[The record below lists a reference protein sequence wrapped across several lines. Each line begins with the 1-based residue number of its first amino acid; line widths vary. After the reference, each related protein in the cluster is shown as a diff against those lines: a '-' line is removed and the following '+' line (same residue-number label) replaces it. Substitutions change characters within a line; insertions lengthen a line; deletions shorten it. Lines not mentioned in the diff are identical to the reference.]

1 MPADGYLEKTRIG
14 FALLGTS
21 LVFWGVFEAVI
32 GSLSAIPIFTYLAL
46 LVLMQFHT
54 ELQNMR
60 ILMLTLL
67 IAAMLALPAAAAP
80 PAPNAPLPSTAPA
93 TAQRLTLATRSLDI
107 AVVDWRATG
116 TPRPPRPLSLWAL
129 HQQRLYLALGL
140 RPQSFCDAVV
150 ARLPA
155 ELRAD
160 ARDVIAARR
169 ALVRLTPPTTL
180 PLSAFRTGPAEPA
193 DRLLAHYREAERRF
207 GVRWSI
213 LAAVNFVE
221 TAFGKVRSRSTAG
234 AQGPMQFLP
243 ATWRAYGLGGDV
255 HDPHDAILGAANYL
269 RASGAPTD
277 NRRALFAYNHSTLY
291 VDGVLAYARVLHR
304 HPRALYAFHA
314 WQVFVRTT
322 RGYRRLTGP

>member
-1 MPADGYLEKTRIG
+1 
-14 FALLGTS
+14 
-21 LVFWGVFEAVI
+21 
-32 GSLSAIPIFTYLAL
+32 
-46 LVLMQFHT
+46 
-54 ELQNMR
+54 
-60 ILMLTLL
+60 MLTLVVV
-67 IAAMLALPAAAAP
+67 AVLAFAPPAAAAP
-80 PAPNAPLPSTAPA
+80 PVPNAPLPSGAAA
-93 TAQRLTLATRSLDI
+93 TAQRLALTTRSLEAAID
-107 AVVDWRATG
+107 DWREGG
-116 TPRPPRPLSLWAL
+116 TPRPPRALSLWAL

-140 RPQSFCDAVV
+140 RPRGFGDAVV
-150 ARLPA
+150 ARLPTV
-155 ELRAD
+155 LRAD
-160 ARDVIAARR
+160 SRDVIAARR

-193 DRLLAHYREAERRF
+193 DRLLAHYREAQRRF
-207 GVRWSI
+207 DVPWTI

-269 RASGAPTD
+269 RASGAPGD

-291 VDGVLAYARVLHR
+291 VDAVLAYARVLRR
-304 HPRALYAFHA
+304 HPRALHAFHA